1 MTDGEKPEQQ
11 HESTDV
17 AVLGRLAGIVG
28 ALAATV
34 ACIYTVAQDGLP
46 ESTGE
51 IVLAAGFIVFPL
63 VALVA
68 LVNHHLASED
78 KRPLMSRDLGSLL
91 AFAVVAFAI
100 TAGILSG
107 LDGSTGKAA
116 STDVSNAYAKEL
128 RREMQRL
135 RSASGLAYSAAIK
148 DRKTYAA
155 EAQDLAEL
163 YSEAGKNLRVVG
175 VRRQDRVAHLRLVGR
190 LADVGD
196 AYENLA
202 TVALEPSAGKAE
214 IEAARDRVRAAANGV
229 EAAEEGLE
237 RQGYEVVLPAS

>member
-11 HESTDV
+11 HESADA
-17 AVLGRLAGIVG
+17 AVLGRFAGIVG

-63 VALVA
+63 VALAA

-78 KRPLMSRDLGSLL
+78 KRPLMSRNLGSLF

-100 TAGILSG
+100 TAGVLAG
-107 LDGSTGKAA
+107 LDRSAGKAA
-116 STDVSNAYAKEL
+116 STAGSNAYAKEL
-128 RREMQRL
+128 RRELQRL
-135 RSASGLAYSAAIK
+135 RSASGLAYSANVE
-148 DRKTYAA
+148 DREAYAE

-163 YSEAGKNLRVVG
+163 YGEASKNLSVVA
-175 VRRQDRVAHLRLVGR
+175 VPHQDRVAHLRLVGR

-202 TVALEPSAGKAE
+202 TVALERPARKAE
-214 IEAARDRVRAAANGV
+214 IEAARDRVRAAAKAV
-229 EAAEEGLE
+229 KAAEEGLE
-237 RQGYEVVLPAS
+237 RQGYQIVIPAG